1 MPVQRNNLS
10 TPPNVTFVTQLF
22 LPFQSIYVRL
32 LSTNKVDDIGIEISA
47 DMVKIEL
54 KRNPK
59 Q

>member
-1 MPVQRNNLS
+1 
-10 TPPNVTFVTQLF
+10 
-22 LPFQSIYVRL
+22 L